1 MSGGM
6 RIDPRELP
14 LPLREQ
20 VATKIVAE
28 LAKASPVVGHQ
39 ETQKIKV
46 RVRRLRFRSP
56 QSAHKYEEL
65 RRLHYK
71 NPLTEMILMFDGEGY
86 VKTVTY
92 QHTEVL

>member
-1 MSGGM
+1 M

-14 LPLREQ
+14 LPMREQ
-20 VATKIVAE
+20 VAQKIVAE
-28 LAKASPVVGHQ
+28 LAKANAVAGHQ
-39 ETQKIKV
+39 EMQKIRV

-56 QSAHKYEEL
+56 QSVHKYQEL

-71 NPLTEMILMFDGEGY
+71 NPLTDMILMLDDEGY